1 MLEVK
6 DIDTF
11 YGLSHILQGVS
22 LRIEEGEAVA
32 LLGRNG
38 AGKTT
43 TLKSIM
49 GLLTPRRGLI
59 AFKGREIA
67 GLPPYEVLKL
77 GIGYIPEDRRIFPN
91 LTVLENL
98 KMGHLAS
105 GKGERLDAY
114 LDMTFSLFPPLKR
127 LLKQKGKSLSGGE
140 QQMLTMARGLG
151 SSPDLL
157 LIDEPTEGLMP
168 KFVETIADTLVEFRK
183 RKIGFILVE
192 QRHKMALDIT
202 QRVYLIEK
210 GIIRWEG
217 TSEELKAQPEIR
229 LKYLGV

>member
-105 GKGERLDAY
+105 GKGERLEEY

-151 SSPDLL
+151 TSPELL

-168 KFVETIADTLVEFRK
+168 KFVETIGDTLVEFQK

-210 GIIRWEG
+210 GIIRWES

>member
-1 MLEVK
+1 
-6 DIDTF
+6 
-11 YGLSHILQGVS
+11 
-22 LRIEEGEAVA
+22 VA

-105 GKGERLDAY
+105 GKGERLEEY

-151 SSPDLL
+151 TSPELL

-168 KFVETIADTLVEFRK
+168 KFVETIGDTLVEFQK

-210 GIIRWEG
+210 GIIRWES